1 MILGRVI
8 GNVVATV
15 KAPELEG
22 IKMLLV
28 QPIGRDRRAKGRP
41 LVALDSVGAGA
52 GELVYWCRGR
62 EASFPFLPVE
72 VPIEATIVG
81 IVDELNIAEPA
92 KTAKG

>member
-52 GELVYWCRGR
+52 GEMVYWCRGR

-81 IVDELNIAEPA
+81 IVDELNIAERA
-92 KTAKG
+92 E